1 MDKVLSSKVV
11 HSICHML
18 AEAETELRKLMVLRV
33 SRSEGVGGNGKAD
46 KGREGGGKERR
57 IEN

>member
-1 MDKVLSSKVV
+1 MDKVLSSEVV

-46 KGREGGGKERR
+46 KGREGGGKERG
-57 IEN
+57 